1 MIVSTPLTSAT
12 STTTATTTTAHKS
25 GPRSFTYGGQHLLLK
40 KKYTNK
46 SVDEIDSFET
56 KHSTNENLNHQNNMS
71 YIYKQ
76 QLQQQQQQI
85 NSNKNVTSA
94 SFINRKDSI
103 DALDSISKNTLKC
116 VDTNSDNN
124 GSSNFTVSPSMSSS
138 PGSTNNNNSNK
149 IIKQATTTTTTNSQ
163 DDLQLIDSTMSPIS
177 SNNSAISP
185 HLMSTS
191 SSTNLSNSNLSNGI
205 NVNNNSN
212 NKINSNIQTI
222 PTRFVDRRV
231 STSVNQTYKFN
242 YQEAGQKLARKAQ
255 EQLKTVEKC
264 KEKNND
270 ELVVVANKDSPKKV
284 QTTNKESE
292 LSGSS
297 PISDDWQNVI
307 IKFFSFFLFSY
318 DFM

>member
-1 MIVSTPLTSAT
+1 VIVSTPLTSAT
-12 STTTATTTTAHKS
+12 ATTTTTAHKS
-25 GPRSFTYGGQHLLLK
+25 GPRSFTYGGQQLLLK

-56 KHSTNENLNHQNNMS
+56 KHNTNENLNHQNNMS

-76 QLQQQQQQI
+76 QLQQQQQI

-116 VDTNSDNN
+116 VDSNNDNN

-149 IIKQATTTTTTNSQ
+149 INKQATNTTTNSQ

-270 ELVVVANKDSPKKV
+270 EIVVVVANNKDSSKTV

-307 IKFFSFFLFSY
+307 IKFFSFFF
-318 DFM
+318 F